1 MSVQIL
7 RGRYISEH
15 LVDDNND
22 TFRDLFSPDTN
33 SRRCHIC
40 ELEFGKYKMKKNH
53 KFLLYYNQSGG
64 SRMN

>member
-1 MSVQIL
+1 MSVQFL
-7 RGRYISEH
+7 RGCYISEH

-33 SRRCHIC
+33 SKRCHIC
-40 ELEFGKYKMKKNH
+40 ELEFGKCKMKKNH
-53 KFLLYYNQSGG
+53 TFLLYYNQSGG